1 MDKKFFVDFTL
12 ALDELYKKVL
22 DPLVESNFLSGEDKI
37 SQMGDRF
44 VKIMLD
50 RLPCGAARNEYTFL
64 LFDYSNYGSPLPQLV
79 IENFYSKWFER
90 EVY

>member
-1 MDKKFFVDFTL
+1 MNKKFFVDFTL

-22 DPLVESNFLSGEDKI
+22 DPLVENNFLSGEDRI

-44 VKIMLD
+44 IDIILD
-50 RLPCGAARNEYTFL
+50 SLPCEAARDEYIFL
-64 LFDYSNYGSPLPQLV
+64 LFDYSNYGSPLPRLI
-79 IENFYSKWFER
+79 IENFYSEWFER